1 MRLAASRAVLH
12 YYRAYLHPNSAFLP
26 LTLEGA
32 FARTSI
38 RRVTTRTHA
47 VLSPPILRGCTR
59 RKICSNGDGL
69 FTYAHR
75 SEPTYAFEPISQ
87 NQAMY
92 HSVLNPSPLIRC
104 LPFGSEEASPSEEH
118 LLKCRHPI
126 YVAQETTDYS
136 FNRLSEM
143 PAIPLG
149 LSPSFLSAF
158 CDDGDCG
165 EVCPHHYGT
174 RLFTAP
180 AEELFLL
187 LHFHILKILDKELS
201 FLYGA
206 RRVPSQR
213 GSGVGRNITH
223 RNPFTEGHEIDF
235 GHEKSTPWEQSAKAD
250 ERVQITAAPPSP
262 LGR

>member
-26 LTLEGA
+26 LTLEKV
-32 FARTSI
+32 FARTSM

-47 VLSPPILRGCTR
+47 VLSLPILRGCTR

-69 FTYAHR
+69 FTYAHC

-104 LPFGSEEASPSEEH
+104 LPFGSEKASPPEKPP
-118 LLKCRHPI
+118 LPQIKCRHHI
-126 YVAQETTDYS
+126 YVAQETPDYS

-158 CDDGDCG
+158 MTWVITARYAHIIMTLVYLRRRLLQFHAPDEEFFSFCCIFTSSKYLTRTKKDTIRG
-165 EVCPHHYGT
+165 EVMAVRDSIC
-174 RLFTAP
+174 
-180 AEELFLL
+180 
-187 LHFHILKILDKELS
+187 
-201 FLYGA
+201 
-206 RRVPSQR
+206 RR
-213 GSGVGRNITH
+213 
-223 RNPFTEGHEIDF
+223 
-235 GHEKSTPWEQSAKAD
+235 
-250 ERVQITAAPPSP
+250 
-262 LGR
+262 

>member
-59 RKICSNGDGL
+59 RKIFASSGDGL

-75 SEPTYAFEPISQ
+75 PEPTYTFEPISQ
-87 NQAMY
+87 NQANY
-92 HSVLNPSPLIRC
+92 RSVLNPSPLIRC
-104 LPFGSEEASPSEEH
+104 LPFGSEKASPPEKPPLTPNKVPSPH
-118 LLKCRHPI
+118 ICCSRDP
-126 YVAQETTDYS
+126 DYS

-158 CDDGDCG
+158 MTW
-165 EVCPHHYGT
+165 V
-174 RLFTAP
+174 
-180 AEELFLL
+180 
-187 LHFHILKILDKELS
+187 
-201 FLYGA
+201 
-206 RRVPSQR
+206 
-213 GSGVGRNITH
+213 
-223 RNPFTEGHEIDF
+223 
-235 GHEKSTPWEQSAKAD
+235 
-250 ERVQITAAPPSP
+250 ITARYAHIIMALVYLRRRNVAISCTRCYGSLAPIVV
-262 LGR
+262 

>member
-38 RRVTTRTHA
+38 RRVTTRTYA

-59 RKICSNGDGL
+59 RKIFASSGDGL

-75 SEPTYAFEPISQ
+75 PEPTYTFEPISQ

-92 HSVLNPSPLIRC
+92 HSVLNTSPLIRC
-104 LPFGSEEASPSEEH
+104 LPFGSEKASPPEKPP
-118 LLKCRHPI
+118 LPQIKCRHPI
-126 YVAQETTDYS
+126 YVAQETPDYS

-149 LSPSFLSAF
+149 LSPSFLSALS
-158 CDDGDCG
+158 DDGNCG
-165 EVCPHHYGT
+165 KACPKSLCHLVYLRRRNVAISCTRCYGS
-174 RLFTAP
+174 LAP
-180 AEELFLL
+180 
-187 LHFHILKILDKELS
+187 I
-201 FLYGA
+201 
-206 RRVPSQR
+206 V
-213 GSGVGRNITH
+213 V
-223 RNPFTEGHEIDF
+223 
-235 GHEKSTPWEQSAKAD
+235 
-250 ERVQITAAPPSP
+250 
-262 LGR
+262 

>member
-26 LTLEGA
+26 LTLEKA
-32 FARTSI
+32 FAHTSM

-47 VLSPPILRGCTR
+47 VLSLPILRGCTR

-69 FTYAHR
+69 FTYAHC

-104 LPFGSEEASPSEEH
+104 LPFGSEKASPPEKPP
-118 LLKCRHPI
+118 LPQIKCRHHI
-126 YVAQETTDYS
+126 YVAQETPDYS

-158 CDDGDCG
+158 MTWVITARYAHIIMTLVYLRRRLLQFHVPDEEFFHFAAFSSSKYLTRNYPSYMGHAEC
-165 EVCPHHYGT
+165 HHKG
-174 RLFTAP
+174 A
-180 AEELFLL
+180 AAWVEIS
-187 LHFHILKILDKELS
+187 HIETPSLKAMKLILDMKKH
-201 FLYGA
+201 
-206 RRVPSQR
+206 P
-213 GSGVGRNITH
+213 VG
-223 RNPFTEGHEIDF
+223 TEC
-235 GHEKSTPWEQSAKAD
+235 QS
-250 ERVQITAAPPSP
+250 R
-262 LGR
+262 

>member
-47 VLSPPILRGCTR
+47 VLSPPMLRGCTR
-59 RKICSNGDGL
+59 RKIFASSGDGL

-75 SEPTYAFEPISQ
+75 PEPTYTFEPISQ
-87 NQAMY
+87 NQANY
-92 HSVLNPSPLIRC
+92 RSVLNPSPLIRC
-104 LPFGSEEASPSEEH
+104 LPFGSEKASPLEKPP
-118 LLKCRHPI
+118 LPQIKCRHPI
-126 YVAQETTDYS
+126 YVAQETPDYS

-158 CDDGDCG
+158 CDDGNCG
-165 EVCPHHYGT
+165 KACPKSLCHLVYLRRRNVAISCTRCYGS
-174 RLFTAP
+174 LAP
-180 AEELFLL
+180 
-187 LHFHILKILDKELS
+187 I
-201 FLYGA
+201 
-206 RRVPSQR
+206 V
-213 GSGVGRNITH
+213 V
-223 RNPFTEGHEIDF
+223 
-235 GHEKSTPWEQSAKAD
+235 
-250 ERVQITAAPPSP
+250 
-262 LGR
+262 

>member
-59 RKICSNGDGL
+59 RKIFASSGDGL

-75 SEPTYAFEPISQ
+75 PEPTYTFEPISQ

-104 LPFGSEEASPSEEH
+104 LPFGSEKATPPEKPP
-118 LLKCRHPI
+118 LPQIKCRHPI
-126 YVAQETTDYS
+126 YVAQETPDYS

-158 CDDGDCG
+158 MTW
-165 EVCPHHYGT
+165 V
-174 RLFTAP
+174 
-180 AEELFLL
+180 
-187 LHFHILKILDKELS
+187 
-201 FLYGA
+201 
-206 RRVPSQR
+206 
-213 GSGVGRNITH
+213 
-223 RNPFTEGHEIDF
+223 
-235 GHEKSTPWEQSAKAD
+235 
-250 ERVQITAAPPSP
+250 ITARYAHIIMALVYLRRRNVAISCTRCYGSLAPIVV
-262 LGR
+262 